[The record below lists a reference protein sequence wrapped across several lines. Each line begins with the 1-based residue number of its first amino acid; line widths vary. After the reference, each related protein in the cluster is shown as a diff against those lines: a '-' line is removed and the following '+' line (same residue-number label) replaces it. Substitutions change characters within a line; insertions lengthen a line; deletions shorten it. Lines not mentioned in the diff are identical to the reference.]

1 MLAMLKAAFPVL
13 LRITLSATL
22 VVPTFWLPNVR
33 LVTERLAV
41 AAVPVPVKL
50 TVCGLPAALSKMLT
64 VAVRVPAAVGVNVML
79 IVQLP
84 PAATELPQV
93 VVSGKS
99 PGLSPV
105 TIKLVMPKRVL
116 PLFVKLTVCAGLLV
130 PTSWLPKVR
139 VEGERPIPGAVPVPV
154 RLSVWG
160 LLAALSVNVTEAVRA
175 PAALGANETVSVHCA
190 EAAREEPQLLLT
202 VKSWGFEP
210 VT

>member
-1 MLAMLKAAFPVL
+1 M
-13 LRITLSATL
+13 
-22 VVPTFWLPNVR
+22 
-33 LVTERLAV
+33 TERLAV
-41 AAVPVPVKL
+41 AAVPVPVRF

-99 PGLSPV
+99 PGSSPV
-105 TIKLVMPKRVL
+105 TTKLVMPKMVL

-130 PTSWLPKVR
+130 PTSWLLNVR
-139 VEGERPIPGAVPVPV
+139 FEGETPTPGAVPVPV

-160 LLAALSVNVTEAVRA
+160 LLAALSVNATEAPRVPVA
-175 PAALGANETVSVHCA
+175 VGANETVSVHCA
-190 EAAREEPQLLLT
+190 EAVREEPQLLVK